1 MNLNKIMLTA
11 VLSLG
16 VLAQANAASTGTLNI
31 SGSIT
36 GSACSIEG
44 AAGDIPVN
52 LGPVPKTAFTATGA
66 PVATA
71 GFPLKLT
78 GCSPDSDVSVR
89 FNGTPD
95 SANTNFLQLTQ
106 EADVAQNVAVGLYEK
121 DGKTPIAI
129 NQTSAVQKTDATGAA
144 DLYYQV
150 GYVATGTVASVTTGP
165 ANAVAEF
172 TVLNP

>member
-11 VLSLG
+11 VLGLG
-16 VLAQANAASTGTLNI
+16 VMAQVNAASTGTLNI

-44 AAGDIPVN
+44 AASDIPVN
-52 LGPVPKTAFTATGA
+52 LGAVPKTAFTATGT

-78 GCSPDSDVSVR
+78 GCSPSSDVSVR

-95 SANTNFLQLTQ
+95 SANTSFLQLTQ
-106 EADVAQNVAVGLYEK
+106 ETDVATNVAVGLFEK

-129 NQTSAVQKTDATGAA
+129 NQTSAVQKTDAAGAA
-144 DLYYQV
+144 NLYYQV

-172 TVLNP
+172 TILNP